1 MELERT
7 FTFRNSKQT
16 YSGIPIIVANMD
28 TVGTFEMAAVM
39 SQVGLWASSL
49 RYSHWTTCQEPILG
63 LLRLREEKKRETL
76 GSLAGTELF
85 SSESDP
91 CGRHFFPSLLFS

>member
-1 MELERT
+1 MDLERT

-39 SQVGLWASSL
+39 SQVGRWAFPSAVHTGPLVRSSSWSCSDTGKIRKRRHL
-49 RYSHWTTCQEPILG
+49 DPWLG
-63 LLRLREEKKRETL
+63 LNYLV
-76 GSLAGTELF
+76 
-85 SSESDP
+85 
-91 CGRHFFPSLLFS
+91 PSLIVV